1 MLSFIRTLAASLMLV
16 PSVMLAQAVPPTPC
30 TGLIG
35 CTGGGA
41 VAGSN
46 VIVDNLS
53 QVANFMILV
62 GAALSVV
69 FIVYAGFRMVFAL
82 GDDSQIS
89 EQKNAVFYVMLGLL
103 FVILSQL
110 IVSFVGTQ
118 EYGQSGDPND
128 FFINA
133 SKSAVSILLTLFN
146 AVMVVAIIVGGAYM
160 VHSQGKSDQFSKGK
174 TIVTWSIGGA
184 LVANLANA
192 LVQALVRLFGIS

>member
-1 MLSFIRTLAASLMLV
+1 MHFALRLAASNLLFV
-16 PSVMLAQAVPPTPC
+16 PSVMMAAVPPTPC

-35 CTGGGA
+35 CAGGGA

-62 GAALSVV
+62 AAALSVV
-69 FIVYAGFRMVFAL
+69 FVVYAGFRMVFAL

-89 EQKNAVFYVMLGLL
+89 EQKNAVFYVMIGLV

-192 LVQALVRLFGIS
+192 LVQALVRLFGVS